1 MEFIRRER
9 QGKVLE
15 IVIDRPKANAI
26 NAELSTEL
34 GRSFAEFRDDDTL
47 LVAVITGA
55 GEKFFSAG
63 WDLKSGAESGALPDQ
78 SPGGP
83 YGVGGFAGITELPNL
98 FKPVIAAVNGLAI
111 GGGCEIALACDLVF
125 AAEHAAFAVPEVKVG
140 VIADAGGVQRLAR
153 RLPRNIALEML
164 FTGRRLG
171 AAEAVQYGLANGVVP
186 AERLTDHVRGVA
198 RNICEGAPLA
208 IQAVKQIVIQGQQEN
223 EAELFRQMR
232 EGRFPLYRRALDSDD
247 AKEGPRA
254 FAERRAPV
262 FRGR

>member
-1 MEFIRRER
+1 MDFVRCKRD
-9 QGKVLE
+9 GKVLE

-34 GRSFAEFRDDDTL
+34 GRTFAEFRDDNGL
-47 LVAVITGA
+47 LVAIITGA

-63 WDLKSGAESGALPDQ
+63 WDLKSGADSDGLPDQ

-83 YGVGGFAGITELPNL
+83 FGVGGFAGITELPNL
-98 FKPVIAAVNGLAI
+98 FKPVIAAVNGLAV
-111 GGGCEIALACDLVF
+111 GGGCEIALACDLVL
-125 AAEHAAFAVPEVKVG
+125 AAEQAAFAVPEVRVG

-171 AAEAVQYGLANGVVP
+171 AAEAVQYGLANAAIP
-186 AERLTDHVRGVA
+186 APELMDRAREVA
-198 RNICEGAPLA
+198 RKICEGAPLA
-208 IQAVKQIVIQGQQEN
+208 IQAVKQIVTQGQQEN
-223 EAELFRQMR
+223 EADLFRHMR
-232 EGRFPLYRRALDSDD
+232 QGSFPLYQQALCSED

-254 FAERRAPV
+254 FSEKRAPV

>member
-1 MEFIRRER
+1 MDFIRRER
-9 QGKVLE
+9 HGKILE

-34 GRSFAEFRDDDTL
+34 GRTFAEFRDDDSL
-47 LVAVITGA
+47 LVAIITGA

-63 WDLKSGAESGALPDQ
+63 WDLKSGTQSEELPDQ

-83 YGVGGFAGITELPNL
+83 FGVGGFAGITELPNL

-125 AAEHAAFAVPEVKVG
+125 AADHAAFAVPEAKVG
-140 VIADAGGVQRLAR
+140 VMADAGGVQRLAR

-164 FTGRRLG
+164 LTGRTLG
-171 AAEAVQYGLANGVVP
+171 ALEAVHYGLANGAVP
-186 AERLTDHVRGVA
+186 AQKLMDRA
-198 RNICEGAPLA
+198 REAARTICEAAPLA
-208 IQAVKQIVIQGQQEN
+208 IQAVKQIVTEGQQDN

-232 EGRFPLYRRALDSDD
+232 QGRFPLYQQALNSDD

-254 FAERRAPV
+254 FTEKRTPI

>member
-1 MEFIRRER
+1 MEFIRCRR
-9 QGKVLE
+9 DGKVLE

-26 NAELSTEL
+26 DAALSVEL
-34 GRSFAEFRDDDTL
+34 GRTFAEFRDDDSL
-47 LVAVITGA
+47 LVAIMTGA

-63 WDLKSGAESGALPDQ
+63 WDLRSGAESGELPDQ

-83 YGVGGFAGITELPNL
+83 FGVGGFAGITELPDL

-125 AAEHAAFAVPEVKVG
+125 AADHATFAVPEVKVG
-140 VIADAGGVQRLAR
+140 VMADAGGVQRLAR

-164 FTGRRLG
+164 YTGRRLS
-171 AAEAVQYGLANGVVP
+171 ALEAMQYGLVNGVVP
-186 AERLTDHVRGVA
+186 AARLMDHARDVA
-198 RNICEGAPLA
+198 RTICEGAPLA
-208 IQAVKQIVIQGQQEN
+208 IQAVKQIVTRGQQEN
-223 EAELFRQMR
+223 EADLFAQMR
-232 EGRFPLYRRALDSDD
+232 QGRFPLYRRALDSED

-254 FAERRAPV
+254 FAQKRPPI